1 MLMGRSARMATMR
14 IQMRRNKYRKRMMDE
29 HTMWRTEGILGDVD
43 GYDCEDGDDL
53 DVDEEE

>member
-1 MLMGRSARMATMR
+1 MGRSARMATMR